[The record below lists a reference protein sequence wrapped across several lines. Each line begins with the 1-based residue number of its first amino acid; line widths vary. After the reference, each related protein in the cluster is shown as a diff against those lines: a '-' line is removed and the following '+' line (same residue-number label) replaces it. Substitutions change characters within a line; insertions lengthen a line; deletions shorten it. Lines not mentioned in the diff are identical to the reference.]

1 MKVVWFGSLMVFS
14 LSTLLSPQVFAQS
27 GTSLLGGSAVSVAS
41 QEAMLQDSAFKTAVD
56 QVAGLRL
63 SLFDFKKKLDQ
74 MDSSTKELH
83 AGEFDAE
90 YKLIRAEMVKVI
102 QDIDYS
108 TAKITRTLRTL
119 YTHKQNLQKTLDEL
133 QETRKHLEIGKK
145 YLNQL
150 LLLVY
155 KVEREIYDEEGEQ
168 IDAVKLFIKSDAMPQ
183 LLAGDDTLKIL
194 LNQINTLMKEATM
207 QEKQKSDTI
216 DKFVK
221 LRTQAQKSLDYYK
234 TEIKKLEQKKAYLM
248 SFMQLYNEKKLGAEA
263 VSGVS
268 SEEVNLHETI
278 NTMVADIVEKKYLT
292 TNDLPEKIKQL
303 ADHTDSS
310 ENETSPAA
318 WPTYPIS
325 QILTIFKD
333 PAFEKEYG
341 FKNLSLKLAVEQ
353 GTPVYAMRDG
363 IVYYTDTGSGNV
375 NRMMILHTD
384 GYISTYAYL
393 SRIFVQQGD
402 FVRRGQIIAQSGGE
416 PGTEGAGFV
425 SKGEN
430 LTFSLFKDGVAIDP
444 LTVLDLSVVQ
454 DKDKVLPEEYRL
466 KYFNDQYVRPI
477 DITKVSLIKGDSV
490 DERAQTF
497 LNSYA
502 VGTYRNVAFWDQVV
516 AGTNI
521 DRDMVICIGFAEST
535 LGKFL
540 ATDNN
545 IGNVGNNDR
554 GDRIAYN
561 NPFNG
566 ARLIPLTL
574 NNQYLG
580 NYHTIKQLS
589 RYGNSDGK
597 IYASSPI
604 NWQSNVQKC
613 LSKIK
618 GYYVP
623 EDFPFRTGPN
633 PNTQAGAAFLR
644 EAKEEKTM
652 LMSGSVMKKIGGVEV
667 SSL

>member
-27 GTSLLGGSAVSVAS
+27 GTSLLGWSAVSVAS
-41 QEAMLQDSAFKTAVD
+41 QEEMLQDSAFKTAVD

-133 QETRKHLEIGKK
+133 QETRKHLEIWKK

-248 SFMQLYNEKKLGAEA
+248 SFMQLYNEKKLWAEA

-363 IVYYTDTGSGNV
+363 IVYYTDTGSWNV

-623 EDFPFRTGPN
+623 EDFPFRTWPN

-644 EAKEEKTM
+644 EVKEEKTM

>member
-1 MKVVWFGSLMVFS
+1 
-14 LSTLLSPQVFAQS
+14 
-27 GTSLLGGSAVSVAS
+27 
-41 QEAMLQDSAFKTAVD
+41 
-56 QVAGLRL
+56 
-63 SLFDFKKKLDQ
+63 
-74 MDSSTKELH
+74 
-83 AGEFDAE
+83 
-90 YKLIRAEMVKVI
+90 
-102 QDIDYS
+102 
-108 TAKITRTLRTL
+108 
-119 YTHKQNLQKTLDEL
+119 
-133 QETRKHLEIGKK
+133 
-145 YLNQL
+145 
-150 LLLVY
+150 
-155 KVEREIYDEEGEQ
+155 
-168 IDAVKLFIKSDAMPQ
+168 
-183 LLAGDDTLKIL
+183 
-194 LNQINTLMKEATM
+194 
-207 QEKQKSDTI
+207 
-216 DKFVK
+216 
-221 LRTQAQKSLDYYK
+221 
-234 TEIKKLEQKKAYLM
+234 
-248 SFMQLYNEKKLGAEA
+248 
-263 VSGVS
+263 
-268 SEEVNLHETI
+268 
-278 NTMVADIVEKKYLT
+278 
-292 TNDLPEKIKQL
+292 
-303 ADHTDSS
+303 
-310 ENETSPAA
+310 
-318 WPTYPIS
+318 
-325 QILTIFKD
+325 
-333 PAFEKEYG
+333 
-341 FKNLSLKLAVEQ
+341 
-353 GTPVYAMRDG
+353 
-363 IVYYTDTGSGNV
+363 
-375 NRMMILHTD
+375 MILHTD

-516 AGTNI
+516 AGTNS

-623 EDFPFRTGPN
+623 EDFPFRT
-633 PNTQAGAAFLR
+633 
-644 EAKEEKTM
+644 
-652 LMSGSVMKKIGGVEV
+652 
-667 SSL
+667 